1 MPRLEIWAYPHKVW
15 ITLCIS
21 VVLHASRAV
30 VEAFHSNWSKNSHGI
45 NSFKINN
52 LFVKQKRNTGPWTE
66 FRVIGAELLTLC
78 TSCGKGRCQW
88 REDGVQGAAGN
99 GCRAGSAGYHSRR

>member
-1 MPRLEIWAYPHKVW
+1 MW

-45 NSFKINN
+45 NTFKINN
-52 LFVKQKRNTGPWTE
+52 LFVKQKRNAGVGAE
-66 FRVIGAELLTLC
+66 FRGIGAGLLTLC
-78 TSCGKGRCQW
+78 TSCGKALLQVSAATGRL
-88 REDGVQGAAGN
+88 GII
-99 GCRAGSAGYHSRR
+99 RAMTEYA